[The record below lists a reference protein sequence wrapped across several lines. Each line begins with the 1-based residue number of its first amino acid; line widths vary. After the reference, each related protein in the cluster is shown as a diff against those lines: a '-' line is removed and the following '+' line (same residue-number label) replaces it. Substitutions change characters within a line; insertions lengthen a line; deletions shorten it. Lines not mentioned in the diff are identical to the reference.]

1 MSLLSRLSGGRT
13 IAIGE
18 LEPERPTPAAA
29 GLGPLPQLAFGHGPG
44 AIGALCDQ
52 RLQTSTGALWSL
64 MQAHGPDTLQEL
76 QRCFVAFRDG
86 VQAHSARTIVHISFG
101 RVPLNVFDAN
111 AQLAI
116 QHRLGA
122 AAAVHLCICVLNGPV
137 DTRAKA
143 GTQLS
148 LNTAGCIVRFG
159 SLKPQSS
166 RAAERLLTRVVLE
179 RATCF
184 LSSREVVVPEP
195 VPEPLAP
202 AEKKRKMTLR
212 DDISM
217 KTRKAPC
224 TPPCKRPQPHAAIRE
239 DVHRQLPPRRVLP
252 SFRLSMKTRMA
263 PCTPPSKRP
272 EPHADLK
279 RTVDELKAEN
289 QKLKLTIDELGL
301 DELRAESDK
310 REHTAIQEL
319 KAEST
324 ELKDENNRLKRE
336 SEKLKREIEKLKAE
350 SAELK
355 AESTELKD
363 DNNVL
368 KRESEKLKGESEKLK
383 AESAELKA
391 ENNKLERESEKPKQT
406 NDELTQMVHKL
417 KGEQEKSKHTIAKL
431 NSKWFYADQENSRL
445 KQQNKGL
452 ITQVHELVDGPGRRR

>member
-1 MSLLSRLSGGRT
+1 M
-13 IAIGE
+13 
-18 LEPERPTPAAA
+18 
-29 GLGPLPQLAFGHGPG
+29 
-44 AIGALCDQ
+44 
-52 RLQTSTGALWSL
+52 
-64 MQAHGPDTLQEL
+64 
-76 QRCFVAFRDG
+76 
-86 VQAHSARTIVHISFG
+86 
-101 RVPLNVFDAN
+101 
-111 AQLAI
+111 
-116 QHRLGA
+116 
-122 AAAVHLCICVLNGPV
+122 
-137 DTRAKA
+137 
-143 GTQLS
+143 
-148 LNTAGCIVRFG
+148 
-159 SLKPQSS
+159 
-166 RAAERLLTRVVLE
+166 
-179 RATCF
+179 
-184 LSSREVVVPEP
+184 
-195 VPEPLAP
+195 
-202 AEKKRKMTLR
+202 
-212 DDISM
+212 
-217 KTRKAPC
+217 
-224 TPPCKRPQPHAAIRE
+224 
-239 DVHRQLPPRRVLP
+239 P

-355 AESTELKD
+355 AESMELKD

-391 ENNKLERESEKPKQT
+391 DNNKLEIQGR
-406 NDELTQMVHKL
+406 QMVHKL
-417 KGEQEKSKHTIAKL
+417 KGEQEKSKHTIDEL